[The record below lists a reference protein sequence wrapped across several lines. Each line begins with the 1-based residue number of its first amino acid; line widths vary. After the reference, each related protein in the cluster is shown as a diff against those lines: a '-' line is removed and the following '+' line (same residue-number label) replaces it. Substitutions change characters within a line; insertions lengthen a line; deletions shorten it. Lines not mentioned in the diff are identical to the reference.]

1 LAHKTNGNPRDVFS
15 HIYDIK
21 EVETEGTPGRT
32 SDPLAIYIVNTS
44 HKHKRDRNPMFIAPR
59 LATKKNR
66 NPRDVR
72 AYPTL

>member
-1 LAHKTNGNPRDVFS
+1 MK

-44 HKHKRDRNPMFIAPR
+44 HNTNEIETQCLLPHA
-59 LATKKNR
+59 
-66 NPRDVR
+66 
-72 AYPTL
+72 